1 MSETGNSA
9 EPGRAAGTKGSGSG
23 KGALAGWFAIPLWQ
37 RVIAALILGAIT
49 GYVWGPGAESIKIV
63 GDVFIDFI
71 KMLIVP
77 LIFFSVV
84 SGVAAIGN
92 LGRLGS
98 VGWRAILMFVL
109 TGQVAVILGLT
120 LGTWLEPGVG
130 VDTSTLEMGAT
141 PEPSPFDWREMVRSM
156 IPVSP
161 VGVMANV
168 QVLPLIVFSLLVGI
182 GILLAK
188 REEESSEGTGKGGA
202 AAIARAFDS
211 GALIFQKITIIVMEL
226 TPFGV
231 FALIAWVVGTLGL
244 DAVAA
249 LAQLVALNYLGCL
262 LLIVV
267 MYSAILAFVARVQVM
282 GFFRGM
288 IDAIAVAYST
298 ASSSATLPV
307 TLRCTQR
314 NLGVSKPTSS
324 FVVSLGSTINMDG
337 TAMYLGLVTL
347 FGAQLFG
354 VDLSWSDYFVI
365 ALLATVGS
373 IGAAG
378 IPGGGLVMMGAVFSA
393 VGVPLETIAFVA
405 GVDRIM
411 DMMRTA
417 TNVTGDA
424 TITVATASMLG
435 EIDKSELS
443 SADDV

>member
-1 MSETGNSA
+1 MKT
-9 EPGRAAGTKGSGSG
+9 
-23 KGALAGWFAIPLWQ
+23 WFAIALWK
-37 RVIAALILGAIT
+37 RVIAALILGGIT
-49 GYVWGPGAESIKIV
+49 GYLWGPGAESIKIV

-84 SGVAAIGN
+84 SGVASIGN
-92 LGRLGS
+92 LSRLGS
-98 VGWRAILMFVL
+98 VGWRAILLFVV
-109 TGQVAVILGLT
+109 TGQVAVVLGLT
-120 LGTWLEPGVG
+120 LGTIFQPGVG
-130 VDTSTLEMGAT
+130 VDTSILQMGEV
-141 PEPSPFDWREMVRSM
+141 PEPAPFDWREMVRSM

-182 GILLAK
+182 GILLA
-188 REEESSEGTGKGGA
+188 RGDVPDDDEAETDSGTHGA
-202 AAIARAFDS
+202 AMIAKAFDG
-211 GALIFQKITIIVMEL
+211 GALIFQKITILVMEL

-231 FALIAWVVGTLGL
+231 FALMAWVVGTLGL

-249 LAQLVALNYLGCL
+249 LAKLVAMNYAGCL
-262 LLIVV
+262 LIIGL
-267 MYSAILAFVARVQVM
+267 MYTAILAFLARVSVA

-354 VDLSWSDYFVI
+354 VTLGWDDYFII

-373 IGAAG
+373 VGAAG
-378 IPGGGLVMMGAVFSA
+378 IPGGGLVMMGAVFTA

-424 TITVATASMLG
+424 TVTVTTASMLG
-435 EIDKSELS
+435 EIDKRELA